1 MFVYRE
7 GQLVL
12 DFVFL
17 WVLLATVS
25 EHDLV
30 ENLALTLCKSLK
42 CPLPSSRLNKQE
54 REFCNLLVSNRLLYC
69 PTAHSLF
76 HFFTLLFL
84 RKGIWFCLGQCKR
97 SKFRELKPLF
107 QDSKPG
113 PGMVGNHQCY
123 FLFILFVLS
132 LYPFA
137 SILTLSPMLHSSLL
151 NCNSPSPS
159 LYQGFVHAFVNKFM
173 FVFLFFLAY

>member
-17 WVLLATVS
+17 RVLLATVS

-123 FLFILFVLS
+123 FLFYFVCFIPLS
-132 LYPFA
+132 ICKYPYSVTYA
-137 SILTLSPMLHSSLL
+137 SFQPFKLQQSIPITLPRI
-151 NCNSPSPS
+151 C
-159 LYQGFVHAFVNKFM
+159 ACICK
-173 FVFLFFLAY
+173 